1 MAINKKAKNAIYL
14 GVLCAAA
21 YLAVYFARNTLSV
34 VAPQMLEEGVSS
46 EELIGTFSSMF
57 FSFYAVGQLI
67 NGIIGDK
74 IKAKYMISG
83 GLLFSG
89 VANVIF
95 TYFIDASS
103 VAAIAY
109 GMVGFF
115 LSMIYGPMTKVVSE
129 NTDLKYA
136 VRCSLGYT
144 FSSFLASPMA
154 GVFAAFFVWQSVL
167 NISSA
172 MLVVMAVICF
182 VCFICFEKK
191 GVVKYGQY
199 KAAKGGSKNIKLL
212 IKRSII
218 KFSFV
223 AILTGVVRTAVV
235 FWLPTYI
242 SEYLGFSPEQSAT
255 IFTVATFVMSFT
267 SFIVIYVYEK
277 LKNNMDL
284 TLLLSFVVSALSFVV
299 VYLVKE
305 PTVNIIFMVLAVMG
319 ANGASTML
327 WSRYCPSLYDT
338 GMVSSATGFLD
349 FLSYMAASISS
360 SLFANAATTI
370 GWGSLIMVWAGL
382 MVLGIVVALPLRG
395 IFAKFHKSEKAQ

>member
-115 LSMIYGPMTKVVSE
+115 L
-129 NTDLKYA
+129 
-136 VRCSLGYT
+136 
-144 FSSFLASPMA
+144 
-154 GVFAAFFVWQSVL
+154 
-167 NISSA
+167 
-172 MLVVMAVICF
+172 
-182 VCFICFEKK
+182 
-191 GVVKYGQY
+191 
-199 KAAKGGSKNIKLL
+199 
-212 IKRSII
+212 
-218 KFSFV
+218 
-223 AILTGVVRTAVV
+223 
-235 FWLPTYI
+235 
-242 SEYLGFSPEQSAT
+242 
-255 IFTVATFVMSFT
+255 
-267 SFIVIYVYEK
+267 
-277 LKNNMDL
+277 
-284 TLLLSFVVSALSFVV
+284 
-299 VYLVKE
+299 
-305 PTVNIIFMVLAVMG
+305 
-319 ANGASTML
+319 
-327 WSRYCPSLYDT
+327 
-338 GMVSSATGFLD
+338 
-349 FLSYMAASISS
+349 
-360 SLFANAATTI
+360 
-370 GWGSLIMVWAGL
+370 
-382 MVLGIVVALPLRG
+382 
-395 IFAKFHKSEKAQ
+395 